1 MRIIGLDVGTKRIGI
16 AKADTSVRIAIPNGY
31 VLVNGQEIPEI
42 LRIARLND
50 TNFFVVGLPRS
61 NDGNETA
68 QSAYARKFAD
78 TLAASMPGARIYFQ
92 DESLTSVVAEERLKK
107 RKKNFEKGEID
118 AEAASIILQDF
129 IENYAA
135 KLAQNSAS
143 KIPNRLVSP
152 AASMNSSA
160 SPATAISPSVNP
172 AATLG
177 SPEVQSIINEP
188 TKSEPESTE
197 SPRPVKSLEK
207 PMKKVKRILLS
218 LFILLFLAGL
228 FGGGYYWYSLQPVSS
243 ANCRFDSAKTAAES
257 NEKEANSVCEYQTI
271 EISAGESVKQIANN
285 LKQADLIRNPLAF
298 ELYARINNLHA
309 KLKTGKY
316 SFRKTMSARAIAKQL
331 VNGVVSSDVFNLT
344 ILPGTSLLGDKGK
357 SQTGIIHQFRT
368 LGYSEEEINQALTK
382 HYDNPILKG
391 LYANETKLSDLK
403 IPEKLALEG
412 YLYGETYQFYNHEK
426 LENVI
431 TTILNQFNDVV
442 VSNQLEEK
450 FKARGFTLRQGITLA
465 SIIQKEA
472 RTEDMPGVSMVF
484 QNRWRQGIALGSDVT
499 ATYAADI
506 TGIDRTNAT
515 NADILAVNSLYN
527 TRKYPGLPPG
537 PIAVPSKAALLAV
550 AEPDSSKASMLYFLT
565 GDDGL
570 MYYSSTDAE
579 HNQKIRDHCQK
590 LCKVQI

>member
-197 SPRPVKSLEK
+197 SPRPVKNLEK
-207 PMKKVKRILLS
+207 PMKKVKRILFS

-243 ANCRFDSAKTAAES
+243 ANCRFDSAKAAAES
-257 NEKEANSVCEYQTI
+257 NEKESNSVCEYQTI

-285 LKQADLIRNPLAF
+285 LKRADLIRNPLAF

>member
-1 MRIIGLDVGTKRIGI
+1 MRIIGLDVGTKRIGV

-129 IENYAA
+129 IEHYAA

-143 KIPNRLVSP
+143 KIPNQLVNPVAEMNPSFSP
-152 AASMNSSA
+152 AS
-160 SPATAISPSVNP
+160 
-172 AATLG
+172 TLG

-188 TKSEPESTE
+188 TKSESESSE
-197 SPRPVKSLEK
+197 SPRPAKSSEK

-218 LFILLFLAGL
+218 FFILLFLAGL

-243 ANCRFDSAKTAAES
+243 ANCRFDSAKAAAES
-257 NEKEANSVCEYQTI
+257 NEKESNSVCEYQTI

-344 ILPGTSLLGDKGK
+344 ILPGTNLLGDKGK

-382 HYDNPILKG
+382 HYDNPVLKG
-391 LYANETKLSDLK
+391 LYADENKLFNPD
-403 IPEKLALEG
+403 IPAKLALEG

-450 FKARGFTLRQGITLA
+450 FKARGFTLREGIILA

-472 RTEDMPGVSMVF
+472 NTEDMPGVSMVF
-484 QNRWRQGIALGSDVT
+484 QNRLKQGIALGSDVT

-506 TGIDRTNAT
+506 TGIDRANAT

-527 TRKYPGLPPG
+527 TRKFPGLPPG

>member
-1 MRIIGLDVGTKRIGI
+1 MRIIGLDVGTKRIGV

-135 KLAQNSAS
+135 KLAQNAAS
-143 KIPNRLVSP
+143 KIPNQLANP
-152 AASMNSSA
+152 ITKINPSA
-160 SPATAISPSVNP
+160 NP

-177 SPEVQSIINEP
+177 SPEVQSIINES

-197 SPRPVKSLEK
+197 SPRSAKSSEK
-207 PMKKVKRILLS
+207 PMKKVKRIIFSLL
-218 LFILLFLAGL
+218 ILIFLAGL

-243 ANCRFDSAKTAAES
+243 ANCRFDSAKAAAES

-285 LKQADLIRNPLAF
+285 LKQAGLIRNPLAF

-309 KLKTGKY
+309 KLKAGKY

-344 ILPGTSLLGDKGK
+344 ILPGTNLLGDKGK

-472 RTEDMPGVSMVF
+472 NTEDMPGVSMVF
-484 QNRWRQGIALGSDVT
+484 QNRLKRGIALGSDVT

-515 NADILAVNSLYN
+515 NVDILAVNSLYN
-527 TRKYPGLPPG
+527 TRKFPGLPPG

-570 MYYSSTDAE
+570 MYYSGTDAE

>member
-1 MRIIGLDVGTKRIGI
+1 MRIIGLDVGTKRIGV

-129 IENYAA
+129 IEHYAA
-135 KLAQNSAS
+135 KLAQNAAS
-143 KIPNRLVSP
+143 KIPNQLVSH
-152 AASMNSSA
+152 AANIDPSA
-160 SPATAISPSVNP
+160 SPAT
-172 AATLG
+172 TLG

-188 TKSEPESTE
+188 TKSESESSE
-197 SPRPVKSLEK
+197 SPRPDRSLEK
-207 PMKKVKRILLS
+207 PMKKIKRILLS

-243 ANCRFDSAKTAAES
+243 ANCRFDSAKAAAES

-271 EISAGESVKQIANN
+271 EVSAGESVKQIANN
-285 LKQADLIRNPLAF
+285 LKQSGLIRNPLAF
-298 ELYARINNLHA
+298 EVYARINNLHT

-344 ILPGTSLLGDKGK
+344 ILPGTNLLGDKGK

-382 HYDNPILKG
+382 HYDNPVLKG
-391 LYANETKLSDLK
+391 LYADETKLSNPE
-403 IPEKLALEG
+403 IPVKLALEG

-450 FKARGFTLRQGITLA
+450 FKARGLSLREGIILA

-484 QNRWRQGIALGSDVT
+484 QNRLKQGIALGSDVT

-527 TRKYPGLPPG
+527 TRKFPGLPPG

>member
-1 MRIIGLDVGTKRIGI
+1 MRIIGLDVGTKRIGV

-129 IENYAA
+129 IEHYAA
-135 KLAQNSAS
+135 KLAQNAAS
-143 KIPNRLVSP
+143 KIPNQL
-152 AASMNSSA
+152 
-160 SPATAISPSVNP
+160 VNP
-172 AATLG
+172 VTEINPASTLG
-177 SPEVQSIINEP
+177 SSEIQSIINEP

-197 SPRPVKSLEK
+197 SPRPDRSLEK

-228 FGGGYYWYSLQPVSS
+228 FGGGYYWYSLQSVSS
-243 ANCRFDSAKTAAES
+243 TNCRFDSAKAASES
-257 NEKEANSVCEYQTI
+257 NEKEADSNCEYQTI
-271 EISAGESVKQIANN
+271 EVTAGESVKEIASS
-285 LKQADLIRNPLAF
+285 LKRADLIRNPMAF

-309 KLKTGKY
+309 KLKAGKY

-344 ILPGTSLLGDKGK
+344 ILPGTNLLGDKGK

-382 HYDNPILKG
+382 HYDNPVLKG
-391 LYANETKLSDLK
+391 LYADETKLSNPE
-403 IPEKLALEG
+403 IPAKLALEG

-450 FKARGFTLRQGITLA
+450 FKARGFTLREGIILA

-484 QNRWRQGIALGSDVT
+484 QNRLKQGIALGSDVT

-527 TRKYPGLPPG
+527 TRKFPGLPPG

>member
-16 AKADTSVRIAIPNGY
+16 AKADTSVRIAIPNGF

-135 KLAQNSAS
+135 KLAQNAAS
-143 KIPNRLVSP
+143 KIPNQLANP
-152 AASMNSSA
+152 ITKINPSA
-160 SPATAISPSVNP
+160 NP

-188 TKSEPESTE
+188 TKPESDSTE
-197 SPRPVKSLEK
+197 SPRPAKSSEK
-207 PMKKVKRILLS
+207 PMKKVKRILFS
-218 LFILLFLAGL
+218 ILILIFLAGI
-228 FGGGYYWYSLQPVSS
+228 FGGGYYWYSLQPASS
-243 ANCRFDSAKTAAES
+243 ANCRFDSAKAAAES

-285 LKQADLIRNPLAF
+285 LKQAGLIRNPLAF

-309 KLKTGKY
+309 KLKAGKY
-316 SFRKTMSARAIAKQL
+316 SFRKTMSARDIAKQL

-391 LYANETKLSDLK
+391 LYADENKLSSLD
-403 IPEKLALEG
+403 IPAKLSLEG

-472 RTEDMPGVSMVF
+472 NTEDMPGVSMVF
-484 QNRWRQGIALGSDVT
+484 QNRLKRGIALGSDVT

-515 NADILAVNSLYN
+515 NVDILAVNSLYN
-527 TRKYPGLPPG
+527 TRKFPGLPPG

-570 MYYSSTDAE
+570 MYYSGTDAE

>member
-1 MRIIGLDVGTKRIGI
+1 MRIIGLDVGTKRIGV

-129 IENYAA
+129 IEHYAA
-135 KLAQNSAS
+135 KLAQDAVS
-143 KIPNRLVSP
+143 KIPNQLVNPVAEMNPSFSP
-152 AASMNSSA
+152 AS
-160 SPATAISPSVNP
+160 
-172 AATLG
+172 TLG

-188 TKSEPESTE
+188 TKSESESSE
-197 SPRPVKSLEK
+197 SPRPAKSSEK

-243 ANCRFDSAKTAAES
+243 ANCRFDSAKAAAES
-257 NEKEANSVCEYQTI
+257 NEKEADSNCEYQTI
-271 EISAGESVKQIANN
+271 EVTAGESVKEIANN
-285 LKQADLIRNPLAF
+285 LKRADLIRNPMAF

-309 KLKTGKY
+309 KLKAGKY

-344 ILPGTSLLGDKGK
+344 ILPGTNLLGDKGK

-382 HYDNPILKG
+382 HYDNPVLKG
-391 LYANETKLSDLK
+391 LYADENKLSNPD
-403 IPEKLALEG
+403 IPAKLALEG

-450 FKARGFTLRQGITLA
+450 FKARGFTLREGITLA

-472 RTEDMPGVSMVF
+472 NTEDMPGVSMVF
-484 QNRWRQGIALGSDVT
+484 QNRLKQGIALGSDVT

-527 TRKYPGLPPG
+527 TRKFPGLPPG

>member
-129 IENYAA
+129 IEHYAA
-135 KLAQNSAS
+135 KLAQNSAV
-143 KIPNRLVSP
+143 KIPNQL
-152 AASMNSSA
+152 
-160 SPATAISPSVNP
+160 VNP
-172 AATLG
+172 AANINPSVSPATTLG

-188 TKSEPESTE
+188 TKSESEPTE
-197 SPRPVKSLEK
+197 SPRPDRSLEK
-207 PMKKVKRILLS
+207 PMKKVKRIIFSLL
-218 LFILLFLAGL
+218 ILIFLAGL

-243 ANCRFDSAKTAAES
+243 ANCRFDSAKAAAES

-285 LKQADLIRNPLAF
+285 LKQAGLIRNPLAF

-344 ILPGTSLLGDKGK
+344 ILPGTNLLGDKGK

-368 LGYSEEEINQALTK
+368 LGYPEEEINQALTK
-382 HYDNPILKG
+382 HYDNPVLKG
-391 LYANETKLSDLK
+391 LYADETKLSNPE
-403 IPEKLALEG
+403 IPVKLALEG

-450 FKARGFTLRQGITLA
+450 FKARGLSLREGIILA

-484 QNRWRQGIALGSDVT
+484 QNRLKQGIALGSDVT

-527 TRKYPGLPPG
+527 TRKFPGLPPG

>member
-1 MRIIGLDVGTKRIGI
+1 MRIIGLDVGTKRIGV

-129 IENYAA
+129 IEHYAA
-135 KLAQNSAS
+135 KLAQNSAV
-143 KIPNRLVSP
+143 KIPNQLASP
-152 AASMNSSA
+152 AANIDPSA
-160 SPATAISPSVNP
+160 SP

-188 TKSEPESTE
+188 TKSEPESSE
-197 SPRPVKSLEK
+197 SPRPAKSSEK

-243 ANCRFDSAKTAAES
+243 ANCRFDSAKAASES
-257 NEKEANSVCEYQTI
+257 NEKEADSNCEYQTI
-271 EISAGESVKQIANN
+271 EVTAGESVKEIANN
-285 LKQADLIRNPLAF
+285 LKQADLIRNPMAF
-298 ELYARINNLHA
+298 ELYARISNLHA
-309 KLKTGKY
+309 KLKAGKY
-316 SFRKTMSARAIAKQL
+316 SFRKTMSAHAIAKQL

-344 ILPGTSLLGDKGK
+344 ILPGTNLLGDKGK

-391 LYANETKLSDLK
+391 LYADETKLSNPE
-403 IPEKLALEG
+403 IPVKLALEG

-450 FKARGFTLRQGITLA
+450 FKARGLSLREGIILA

-472 RTEDMPGVSMVF
+472 NTEDMPGVSMVF
-484 QNRWRQGIALGSDVT
+484 QNRLRQGIALGSDVT

-506 TGIDRTNAT
+506 TGIDRANAT

-527 TRKYPGLPPG
+527 TRKFPGLPPG

>member
-1 MRIIGLDVGTKRIGI
+1 MRIIGLDVGTKRIGV

-129 IENYAA
+129 IEHYAA
-135 KLAQNSAS
+135 KLAQNAAS
-143 KIPNRLVSP
+143 KIPNQLVNTTTNINP
-152 AASMNSSA
+152 SA
-160 SPATAISPSVNP
+160 SP

-177 SPEVQSIINEP
+177 SPEVQSIINES
-188 TKSEPESTE
+188 TKSEAESTE
-197 SPRPVKSLEK
+197 SPRPDRSLEK

-243 ANCRFDSAKTAAES
+243 ANCRFDSAKAAAES
-257 NEKEANSVCEYQTI
+257 NEKESNSVCEYQTI

-344 ILPGTSLLGDKGK
+344 ILPGTNLLGDKGK

-382 HYDNPILKG
+382 HYDNPVLKG
-391 LYANETKLSDLK
+391 LYADETKLSNPE
-403 IPEKLALEG
+403 IPVKLALEG

-450 FKARGFTLRQGITLA
+450 FKARGLSLREGIILA

-484 QNRWRQGIALGSDVT
+484 QNRLKQGIALGSDVT

-527 TRKYPGLPPG
+527 TRKFPGLPPG

>member
-1 MRIIGLDVGTKRIGI
+1 MRIIGLDVGTKRIGV
-16 AKADTSVRIAIPNGY
+16 AKADTSVRIAIPNGF

-78 TLAASMPGARIYFQ
+78 TLAASMPDARIYFQ

-135 KLAQNSAS
+135 KLAQNSAV
-143 KIPNRLVSP
+143 KIPNRLVNP
-152 AASMNSSA
+152 VANMNSS
-160 SPATAISPSVNP
+160 INP
-172 AATLG
+172 ASTLG

-188 TKSEPESTE
+188 TKSELEPTE
-197 SPRPVKSLEK
+197 SPRPAKSSEK
-207 PMKKVKRILLS
+207 PMKKVKRIIFS
-218 LFILLFLAGL
+218 LIILIFLAGL

-243 ANCRFDSAKTAAES
+243 ANCRFDSAKAAAES

-285 LKQADLIRNPLAF
+285 LKQAGLIRNPLAF

-316 SFRKTMSARAIAKQL
+316 SFRKNMSARAIAKQL

-344 ILPGTSLLGDKGK
+344 ILPGTNLLGDKGK

-382 HYDNPILKG
+382 HYDNPVLKG
-391 LYANETKLSDLK
+391 LYADENKLSNPD
-403 IPEKLALEG
+403 IPAKLALEG

-450 FKARGFTLRQGITLA
+450 FKARGLSLREGITLA

-472 RTEDMPGVSMVF
+472 NTEDMPGVSMVF
-484 QNRWRQGIALGSDVT
+484 QNRLKQGIALGSDVT

-506 TGIDRTNAT
+506 TGIDRANAT

-527 TRKYPGLPPG
+527 TRKFPGLPPG

>member
-1 MRIIGLDVGTKRIGI
+1 MRIIGLDVGTKRIGV

-129 IENYAA
+129 IEHYAA
-135 KLAQNSAS
+135 KLAQNAAS
-143 KIPNRLVSP
+143 KIPNQLVNPVAEMNPSFSP
-152 AASMNSSA
+152 AS
-160 SPATAISPSVNP
+160 
-172 AATLG
+172 TLG

-188 TKSEPESTE
+188 TKSESESSE
-197 SPRPVKSLEK
+197 SPRPAKSSEK

-218 LFILLFLAGL
+218 FFILLFLAGL

-243 ANCRFDSAKTAAES
+243 ANCRFDSAKAAAES
-257 NEKEANSVCEYQTI
+257 NEKESNSVCEYQTI

-344 ILPGTSLLGDKGK
+344 ILPGTNLLGDKGK

-382 HYDNPILKG
+382 HYDNPVLKG
-391 LYANETKLSDLK
+391 LYADETKLSNPE
-403 IPEKLALEG
+403 IPVKLALEG

-442 VSNQLEEK
+442 VSNQLEER
-450 FKARGFTLRQGITLA
+450 FKARGLSLREGIILA

-472 RTEDMPGVSMVF
+472 HTEDMPGVSMVF
-484 QNRWRQGIALGSDVT
+484 QNRLKQGIALGSDVT

-527 TRKYPGLPPG
+527 TRKFPGLPPG

>member
-1 MRIIGLDVGTKRIGI
+1 MRIIGLDVGTKRIGV

-129 IENYAA
+129 IEHYAA
-135 KLAQNSAS
+135 KLAQNAAS
-143 KIPNRLVSP
+143 KIPNQL
-152 AASMNSSA
+152 
-160 SPATAISPSVNP
+160 VNP
-172 AATLG
+172 VTEINPASTLG
-177 SPEVQSIINEP
+177 SSEIQSIINES

-197 SPRPVKSLEK
+197 SPRPDRSLEK

-243 ANCRFDSAKTAAES
+243 ANCRFDSAKAASES
-257 NEKEANSVCEYQTI
+257 NEKESNSVCEYQTI

-344 ILPGTSLLGDKGK
+344 ILPGTNLLGDKGK

-382 HYDNPILKG
+382 HYDNPVLKG
-391 LYANETKLSDLK
+391 LYADETKLSNPE
-403 IPEKLALEG
+403 IPVKLALEG

-450 FKARGFTLRQGITLA
+450 FKARGLSLREGIILA

-484 QNRWRQGIALGSDVT
+484 QNRLKQGIALGSDVT

-506 TGIDRTNAT
+506 TGIDRTNTT

-527 TRKYPGLPPG
+527 TRKFPGLPPG

>member
-1 MRIIGLDVGTKRIGI
+1 MRIIGLDVGTKRIGV

-129 IENYAA
+129 IEHYAA
-135 KLAQNSAS
+135 KLAQNAAS
-143 KIPNRLVSP
+143 KIPNQLVNTATNINP
-152 AASMNSSA
+152 SA
-160 SPATAISPSVNP
+160 SP

-188 TKSEPESTE
+188 TKSEAESTE
-197 SPRPVKSLEK
+197 SPRPAKSSEK

-243 ANCRFDSAKTAAES
+243 ANCRFDSAKAAAES
-257 NEKEANSVCEYQTI
+257 NEKESNSVCEYQTI

-285 LKQADLIRNPLAF
+285 LKQADLIRNPFAF

-344 ILPGTSLLGDKGK
+344 ILPGTNLLGDKGK

-382 HYDNPILKG
+382 HYDNPVLKG
-391 LYANETKLSDLK
+391 LYADETKLSNPE
-403 IPEKLALEG
+403 IPVKLALEG

-450 FKARGFTLRQGITLA
+450 FKARGLSLREGIILA

-484 QNRWRQGIALGSDVT
+484 QNRLRQGIALGSDVT

-515 NADILAVNSLYN
+515 NADILAVNTLYN
-527 TRKYPGLPPG
+527 TRKFPGLPPG

>member
-1 MRIIGLDVGTKRIGI
+1 MRIIGLDVGTRRIGV

-152 AASMNSSA
+152 AASMNSSV
-160 SPATAISPSVNP
+160 SPATAISPSVNQ
-172 AATLG
+172 ATTLG
-177 SPEVQSIINEP
+177 SSEVQSIINES
-188 TKSEPESTE
+188 TKSESESTE
-197 SPRPVKSLEK
+197 SPRPDRSLEK

-218 LFILLFLAGL
+218 FFILLFLAGL

-243 ANCRFDSAKTAAES
+243 ANCRFDSAKAAAES
-257 NEKEANSVCEYQTI
+257 NEKESNSVCEYQTI

-344 ILPGTSLLGDKGK
+344 ILPGTNLLGDKGK

-382 HYDNPILKG
+382 HYDNPVLKG
-391 LYANETKLSDLK
+391 LYADETKLSNPE
-403 IPEKLALEG
+403 IPVKLALEG

-450 FKARGFTLRQGITLA
+450 FKARGLSLREGIILA

-484 QNRWRQGIALGSDVT
+484 QNRLKQGIALGSDVT

-527 TRKYPGLPPG
+527 TRKFPGLPPG

-550 AEPDSSKASMLYFLT
+550 AEPDNSKASMLYFLT

-579 HNQKIRDHCQK
+579 HNQKIHDHCQK

>member
-1 MRIIGLDVGTKRIGI
+1 MRIIGLDVGTKRIGV

-129 IENYAA
+129 IEHYAA

-160 SPATAISPSVNP
+160 SPATAISPSANP
-172 AATLG
+172 ATTLG

-188 TKSEPESTE
+188 TKSEPESSE
-197 SPRPVKSLEK
+197 SPRPAKSSEK

-218 LFILLFLAGL
+218 LFILLFLAGI

-243 ANCRFDSAKTAAES
+243 ANCRFDSAKAAAES

-271 EISAGESVKQIANN
+271 EINAGESVKQIANN
-285 LKQADLIRNPLAF
+285 LKRADLIRNPLAF
-298 ELYARINNLHA
+298 EVYARINNLHT

-344 ILPGTSLLGDKGK
+344 ILPGTNLLGDKGK

-382 HYDNPILKG
+382 HYDNPVLKG
-391 LYANETKLSDLK
+391 LYADETKLSNPE
-403 IPEKLALEG
+403 IPAKLALEG

-450 FKARGFTLRQGITLA
+450 FKARGFTLREGIILA

-484 QNRWRQGIALGSDVT
+484 QNRRRLGIALGSDVT

-527 TRKYPGLPPG
+527 TRKFPGLPPG

>member
-1 MRIIGLDVGTKRIGI
+1 MRIIGLDVGTKRIGV

-129 IENYAA
+129 IEHYAA
-135 KLAQNSAS
+135 KLAQNAAS
-143 KIPNRLVSP
+143 KIPNQLVNPVAEMNPSFSP
-152 AASMNSSA
+152 AS
-160 SPATAISPSVNP
+160 
-172 AATLG
+172 TLG

-188 TKSEPESTE
+188 TKSESESSE
-197 SPRPVKSLEK
+197 SPRPDRSLEK

-243 ANCRFDSAKTAAES
+243 ANCRFDSAKAAAES
-257 NEKEANSVCEYQTI
+257 NEKESNSVCEYQTI

-298 ELYARINNLHA
+298 ELYARISNLHA
-309 KLKTGKY
+309 KLKAGKY

-344 ILPGTSLLGDKGK
+344 ILPGTNLLGDKGK

-382 HYDNPILKG
+382 HYDNPVLKG
-391 LYANETKLSDLK
+391 LYADENKLSNPD
-403 IPEKLALEG
+403 IPAKLALEG

-450 FKARGFTLRQGITLA
+450 FKARGLSLREGITLA

-472 RTEDMPGVSMVF
+472 NTEDMPGVSMVF
-484 QNRWRQGIALGSDVT
+484 QNRLKQGIALGSDVT

-527 TRKYPGLPPG
+527 TRKFPGLPPG

>member
-1 MRIIGLDVGTKRIGI
+1 MRIIGLDVGTKRIGV
-16 AKADTSVRIAIPNGY
+16 AKADTSVRIAIPNGF

-129 IENYAA
+129 IEHYAA
-135 KLAQNSAS
+135 KLAQNSAV
-143 KIPNRLVSP
+143 KIPNQL
-152 AASMNSSA
+152 A
-160 SPATAISPSVNP
+160 SPATAISPSFSP

-188 TKSEPESTE
+188 IKSESESTE
-197 SPRPVKSLEK
+197 SPRPAKPSEK

-243 ANCRFDSAKTAAES
+243 ANCRFDSAKAASES
-257 NEKEANSVCEYQTI
+257 NEKEADSNCEYQTI
-271 EISAGESVKQIANN
+271 EVTAGESVKEIASS
-285 LKQADLIRNPLAF
+285 LKQADLIRNPHAF

-309 KLKTGKY
+309 KLKAGKY

-344 ILPGTSLLGDKGK
+344 ILPGTNLLGDKGK

-382 HYDNPILKG
+382 HYDNPVLKG
-391 LYANETKLSDLK
+391 LYADETKLSNPE
-403 IPEKLALEG
+403 IPAKLALEG

-450 FKARGFTLRQGITLA
+450 FKARGFTLREGITLA

-472 RTEDMPGVSMVF
+472 NTEDMPGVSMVF
-484 QNRWRQGIALGSDVT
+484 QNRLKQGIALGSDVT

-527 TRKYPGLPPG
+527 TRKFPGLPPG

>member
-1 MRIIGLDVGTKRIGI
+1 MRIIGLDVGTKRIGV

-135 KLAQNSAS
+135 KLAQNSAV
-143 KIPNRLVSP
+143 KIPNQLVSP
-152 AASMNSSA
+152 VTSMNQSI
-160 SPATAISPSVNP
+160 SPAT
-172 AATLG
+172 TLG
-177 SPEVQSIINEP
+177 SPEVQSIINES

-197 SPRPVKSLEK
+197 SPRPDRSLEK

-243 ANCRFDSAKTAAES
+243 ANCRFDSAKTASES
-257 NEKEANSVCEYQTI
+257 NEKEADSNCEYQTI
-271 EISAGESVKQIANN
+271 EVTAGESVKEIASS
-285 LKQADLIRNPLAF
+285 LKQADLIRNPHAF

-309 KLKTGKY
+309 KLKAGKY

-344 ILPGTSLLGDKGK
+344 ILPGTNLLGDKGK

-382 HYDNPILKG
+382 HYDNPVLKG
-391 LYANETKLSDLK
+391 LYADETKLSNPE
-403 IPEKLALEG
+403 IPVKLALEG

-450 FKARGFTLRQGITLA
+450 FKARGFTLREGITLA

-472 RTEDMPGVSMVF
+472 NTEDMPGVSMVF
-484 QNRWRQGIALGSDVT
+484 QNRLKQGIALGSDVT

-527 TRKYPGLPPG
+527 TRKFPGLPPG

-550 AEPDSSKASMLYFLT
+550 AEPDSSKTSMLYFLT

>member
-1 MRIIGLDVGTKRIGI
+1 MRIIGLDVGTKRIGV

-143 KIPNRLVSP
+143 KIPNQLVN
-152 AASMNSSA
+152 AATNINPSA
-160 SPATAISPSVNP
+160 SP

-197 SPRPVKSLEK
+197 SPRPDRSLEK

-243 ANCRFDSAKTAAES
+243 ANCRFDSAKAASES
-257 NEKEANSVCEYQTI
+257 NEKEADSNCEYQTI
-271 EISAGESVKQIANN
+271 EVTAGESVKEIANN
-285 LKQADLIRNPLAF
+285 LKQADLIRNPMAF
-298 ELYARINNLHA
+298 ELYARISNLHA
-309 KLKTGKY
+309 KLKAGKY

-344 ILPGTSLLGDKGK
+344 ILPGTNLLGDKGK

-382 HYDNPILKG
+382 HYDNPVLKG
-391 LYANETKLSDLK
+391 LYADETKLSNPD
-403 IPEKLALEG
+403 IPAKLALEG

-450 FKARGFTLRQGITLA
+450 FKARGFTLREGIILA

-484 QNRWRQGIALGSDVT
+484 QNRLRQGIALGSDVT

-527 TRKYPGLPPG
+527 TRKFPGLPPG

>member
-1 MRIIGLDVGTKRIGI
+1 MRIIGLDVGTKRIGV

-78 TLAASMPGARIYFQ
+78 TLAASIPGARIYFQ

-129 IENYAA
+129 IEHYAA
-135 KLAQNSAS
+135 KLAQNSAV
-143 KIPNRLVSP
+143 KIPNQLASP

-160 SPATAISPSVNP
+160 SPVT
-172 AATLG
+172 TLG
-177 SPEVQSIINEP
+177 SPEVQSIINES
-188 TKSEPESTE
+188 TKSETDSTE
-197 SPRPVKSLEK
+197 SPRSAKSSEK

-243 ANCRFDSAKTAAES
+243 ANCRFDSAKAAAES

-285 LKQADLIRNPLAF
+285 LKQADLIRNPMAF

-344 ILPGTSLLGDKGK
+344 ILPGTNLLGDKGK

-382 HYDNPILKG
+382 HYGNPVLKG
-391 LYANETKLSDLK
+391 LYADEIKLSNPD
-403 IPEKLALEG
+403 IPVKLALEG

-472 RTEDMPGVSMVF
+472 HTEDMPGVSMVF
-484 QNRWRQGIALGSDVT
+484 QNRLKQGIALGSDVT

-506 TGIDRTNAT
+506 VGIDRATAT

-527 TRKYPGLPPG
+527 TRKFPGLPPG

>member
-1 MRIIGLDVGTKRIGI
+1 MRIIGLDVGTKRIGV

-129 IENYAA
+129 IEHYAA
-135 KLAQNSAS
+135 KLAQNAAS
-143 KIPNRLVSP
+143 KIPNQL
-152 AASMNSSA
+152 NN
-160 SPATAISPSVNP
+160 PAT
-172 AATLG
+172 TLE
-177 SPEVQSIINEP
+177 SPEIQSIINESSKADGESSK
-188 TKSEPESTE
+188 TEDHSKNQSEQIESA
-197 SPRPVKSLEK
+197 EK
-207 PMKKVKRILLS
+207 PMKKVKCTLLS
-218 LFILLFLAGL
+218 LFDLIFLAGL

-243 ANCRFDSAKTAAES
+243 ANCRFDSAKAAAES

-271 EISAGESVKQIANN
+271 EVSAGESVKQIANN
-285 LKQADLIRNPLAF
+285 LKRADLIRNPFAF

-316 SFRKTMSARAIAKQL
+316 SFRKTMSVRSIAKQL

-344 ILPGTSLLGDKGK
+344 ILPGTNLLGDKGK

-382 HYDNPILKG
+382 HYDNPVLKG
-391 LYANETKLSDLK
+391 LYADETKLSNPD
-403 IPEKLALEG
+403 IPAKLALEG

-450 FKARGFTLRQGITLA
+450 FKARGLSLREGIILA

-472 RTEDMPGVSMVF
+472 NTEDMPGVSMVF
-484 QNRWRQGIALGSDVT
+484 QNRLKQGIALGSDVT

-527 TRKYPGLPPG
+527 TRKFPGLPPG

>member
-1 MRIIGLDVGTKRIGI
+1 MRIIGLDVGTKRIGV

-129 IENYAA
+129 IEHYAA
-135 KLAQNSAS
+135 KLAQNAAS
-143 KIPNRLVSP
+143 KIPNQLVNTTTNINP
-152 AASMNSSA
+152 SA
-160 SPATAISPSVNP
+160 SP

-177 SPEVQSIINEP
+177 SPEVQSIINES
-188 TKSEPESTE
+188 TKSEAESTE
-197 SPRPVKSLEK
+197 SPRPDRSLEK

-243 ANCRFDSAKTAAES
+243 ANCRFDSAKAAAES
-257 NEKEANSVCEYQTI
+257 NEKESNSVCEYQTI

-285 LKQADLIRNPLAF
+285 LKQADLIRNPMAF

-344 ILPGTSLLGDKGK
+344 ILPGTNLLGDKGK

-382 HYDNPILKG
+382 HYDNPVLKG
-391 LYANETKLSDLK
+391 LYADETKLSNPE
-403 IPEKLALEG
+403 IPVKLALEG

-450 FKARGFTLRQGITLA
+450 FKARGLSLREGIILA

-484 QNRWRQGIALGSDVT
+484 QNRLRQGIALGSDVT
-499 ATYAADI
+499 STYAADI
-506 TGIDRTNAT
+506 VGINRATAT

-527 TRKYPGLPPG
+527 TRKFPGLPPG

-550 AEPDSSKASMLYFLT
+550 AEPDNSKASMLYFLT

>member
-1 MRIIGLDVGTKRIGI
+1 MRIIGLDVGTKRIGV

-68 QSAYARKFAD
+68 QSVYARKFAD

-129 IENYAA
+129 IEHYAA
-135 KLAQNSAS
+135 KLAQNSAV
-143 KIPNRLVSP
+143 KIPNQLASP
-152 AASMNSSA
+152 AANIDPSA
-160 SPATAISPSVNP
+160 SP

-177 SPEVQSIINEP
+177 SPEIQSIINEP
-188 TKSEPESTE
+188 TKLEAESTE
-197 SPRPVKSLEK
+197 SPRPDRSLEK

-218 LFILLFLAGL
+218 FFILLFLAGL

-243 ANCRFDSAKTAAES
+243 ANCRFDSAKAAAES
-257 NEKEANSVCEYQTI
+257 NEKESNSVCEYQTI

-344 ILPGTSLLGDKGK
+344 ILPGANLLGDKGK

-382 HYDNPILKG
+382 HYDNPVLKG
-391 LYANETKLSDLK
+391 LYADETKLSNPE
-403 IPEKLALEG
+403 IPVKLALEG

-450 FKARGFTLRQGITLA
+450 FKARGLSLREGIILA

-484 QNRWRQGIALGSDVT
+484 QNRLRQGIALGSDVT

-527 TRKYPGLPPG
+527 TRKFPGLPPG

>member
-1 MRIIGLDVGTKRIGI
+1 MRIIGLDVGTKRIGV

-129 IENYAA
+129 IEHYAA
-135 KLAQNSAS
+135 KLAQNAAS
-143 KIPNRLVSP
+143 KIPNQLVNPVAEMNPSFSP
-152 AASMNSSA
+152 AF
-160 SPATAISPSVNP
+160 
-172 AATLG
+172 TLG

-188 TKSEPESTE
+188 TKSESESSE
-197 SPRPVKSLEK
+197 SPRPAKSSEK

-218 LFILLFLAGL
+218 FFILLFLAGL

-243 ANCRFDSAKTAAES
+243 ANCRFDSAKAAAES
-257 NEKEANSVCEYQTI
+257 NEKESNSVCEYQTI

-344 ILPGTSLLGDKGK
+344 ILPGTNLLGDKGK

-368 LGYSEEEINQALTK
+368 LGYSEEEINQAITK
-382 HYDNPILKG
+382 HYDNPVLKG
-391 LYANETKLSDLK
+391 LYADETKLSNPE
-403 IPEKLALEG
+403 IPAKLALEG

-450 FKARGFTLRQGITLA
+450 FKARGFTLREGVILA

-484 QNRWRQGIALGSDVT
+484 QNRRRLGIALGSDVT

-527 TRKYPGLPPG
+527 TRKFPGLPPG

>member
-1 MRIIGLDVGTKRIGI
+1 MRIIGLDVGTKRIGV

-129 IENYAA
+129 IEHYAA
-135 KLAQNSAS
+135 KLAQNAAS
-143 KIPNRLVSP
+143 KIPTQLVNP
-152 AASMNSSA
+152 VAEMN
-160 SPATAISPSVNP
+160 PSFSP

-188 TKSEPESTE
+188 TKLEAESTE
-197 SPRPVKSLEK
+197 SPRPDRSLEK

-228 FGGGYYWYSLQPVSS
+228 FGGGYYWYSLQSVSS
-243 ANCRFDSAKTAAES
+243 ANCRFDSAKAASES
-257 NEKEANSVCEYQTI
+257 NEKEADSNCEYQTI
-271 EISAGESVKQIANN
+271 EVTAGESVKEIANN
-285 LKQADLIRNPLAF
+285 LKRADLIRNPMAF

-309 KLKTGKY
+309 KLKAGKY

-344 ILPGTSLLGDKGK
+344 ILPGTNLLGDKGK

-382 HYDNPILKG
+382 HYDNPVLKG
-391 LYANETKLSDLK
+391 LYADETKLSNPD
-403 IPEKLALEG
+403 IPAKLALEG

-450 FKARGFTLRQGITLA
+450 FKARGFTLREGIILA

-484 QNRWRQGIALGSDVT
+484 QNRLRQGIALGSDVT

-506 TGIDRTNAT
+506 TGIDRANAT

-527 TRKYPGLPPG
+527 TRKFPGLPPG

>member
-1 MRIIGLDVGTKRIGI
+1 MRIIGLDVGTKRIGV

-129 IENYAA
+129 IEHYAA
-135 KLAQNSAS
+135 KLAQNSAV
-143 KIPNRLVSP
+143 KIPNQLASP
-152 AASMNSSA
+152 AANIDPSA
-160 SPATAISPSVNP
+160 SP

-188 TKSEPESTE
+188 TKLEAESTE
-197 SPRPVKSLEK
+197 SPRPAKSSEK

-218 LFILLFLAGL
+218 FFILLFLAGL

-243 ANCRFDSAKTAAES
+243 ANCRFDSAKAAAES
-257 NEKEANSVCEYQTI
+257 NEKESNSVCEYQTI

-298 ELYARINNLHA
+298 ELYARISNLHA
-309 KLKTGKY
+309 KLKAGKY

-344 ILPGTSLLGDKGK
+344 ILPGTNLLGDKGK

-382 HYDNPILKG
+382 HYDNPVLKG
-391 LYANETKLSDLK
+391 LYANETKLSNPE
-403 IPEKLALEG
+403 IPAKLALEG

-450 FKARGFTLRQGITLA
+450 FKARGFTLRMGITLA

-472 RTEDMPGVSMVF
+472 NTEDMSGVSMVF
-484 QNRWRQGIALGSDVT
+484 QNRLKQGIALGSDVT

-527 TRKYPGLPPG
+527 TRKFPGLPPG

>member
-1 MRIIGLDVGTKRIGI
+1 MRIIGLDVGTKRIGV

-129 IENYAA
+129 IEHYAA
-135 KLAQNSAS
+135 KLAQNAAS
-143 KIPNRLVSP
+143 KIPNQLVNPVAEMNPSFSP
-152 AASMNSSA
+152 AS
-160 SPATAISPSVNP
+160 
-172 AATLG
+172 TLG

-188 TKSEPESTE
+188 TKSESESSE
-197 SPRPVKSLEK
+197 SPRPAKSSEK

-218 LFILLFLAGL
+218 FFILLFLAGL

-243 ANCRFDSAKTAAES
+243 ANCRFDSAKAAAES
-257 NEKEANSVCEYQTI
+257 NEKESNSVCEYQTI

-344 ILPGTSLLGDKGK
+344 ILPGTNLLGDKGK

-382 HYDNPILKG
+382 HYDNPVLKG
-391 LYANETKLSDLK
+391 LYADETKLSNPE
-403 IPEKLALEG
+403 IPVKLALEG

-450 FKARGFTLRQGITLA
+450 FKARGLSLREGITLA

-472 RTEDMPGVSMVF
+472 NTEDMPGVSMVF
-484 QNRWRQGIALGSDVT
+484 QNRLKQGIALGSDVT

-506 TGIDRTNAT
+506 TGIDRANAT

-527 TRKYPGLPPG
+527 TRKFPGLPPG

>member
-1 MRIIGLDVGTKRIGI
+1 MRIIGLDVGTKRIGV

-129 IENYAA
+129 IEHYAA

-143 KIPNRLVSP
+143 KIPNQLV
-152 AASMNSSA
+152 N
-160 SPATAISPSVNP
+160 PATEINPSVNP
-172 AATLG
+172 ASTLG
-177 SPEVQSIINEP
+177 SSEIQSIINEP
-188 TKSEPESTE
+188 TKPDSDSSE
-197 SPRPVKSLEK
+197 SPRQARSLEK

-228 FGGGYYWYSLQPVSS
+228 FGGGYYWYSLQSVSS
-243 ANCRFDSAKTAAES
+243 ANCRFDSAKAASES
-257 NEKEANSVCEYQTI
+257 NEKEADTNCEYQTI
-271 EISAGESVKQIANN
+271 EVTAGESVKEIANN
-285 LKQADLIRNPLAF
+285 LKQADLIRNPFAF

-309 KLKTGKY
+309 KLKAGKY

-344 ILPGTSLLGDKGK
+344 ILPGTNLLGDKGK

-382 HYDNPILKG
+382 HYDNPVLKG
-391 LYANETKLSDLK
+391 LYADENKLSNPD
-403 IPEKLALEG
+403 IPAKLALEG

-450 FKARGFTLRQGITLA
+450 FKARGFTLREGIILA

-472 RTEDMPGVSMVF
+472 STEDMPGVSMVF
-484 QNRWRQGIALGSDVT
+484 QNRLKQGIALGSDVT

-506 TGIDRTNAT
+506 TGIDRANAT

-527 TRKYPGLPPG
+527 TRKFPGLPPG

>member
-1 MRIIGLDVGTKRIGI
+1 MRIIGLDVGTKRIGV

-129 IENYAA
+129 IEHYAA
-135 KLAQNSAS
+135 KLAQNAAS
-143 KIPNRLVSP
+143 KIPNQLVNPVAEMNPSFSP
-152 AASMNSSA
+152 AS
-160 SPATAISPSVNP
+160 
-172 AATLG
+172 TLG

-188 TKSEPESTE
+188 TKSESESSE
-197 SPRPVKSLEK
+197 SPRPAKSSEK

-218 LFILLFLAGL
+218 FFILLFLAGL

-243 ANCRFDSAKTAAES
+243 ANCRFDSAKAASES
-257 NEKEANSVCEYQTI
+257 NEKEADSNCEYQTI
-271 EISAGESVKQIANN
+271 EVTAGESVKEIANN
-285 LKQADLIRNPLAF
+285 LKRADLIRNPLAF

-344 ILPGTSLLGDKGK
+344 ILPGTNLLGDKGK

-382 HYDNPILKG
+382 HYDNPVLKG
-391 LYANETKLSDLK
+391 LYADETKLSNPE
-403 IPEKLALEG
+403 IPVKLALEG

-450 FKARGFTLRQGITLA
+450 FKARGLSLREGIILA

-484 QNRWRQGIALGSDVT
+484 QNRLKQGVALGSDVT

-506 TGIDRTNAT
+506 TGINRTNAT

-527 TRKYPGLPPG
+527 TRKFPGLPPG

>member
-1 MRIIGLDVGTKRIGI
+1 MRIIGLDVGTKRIGV

-135 KLAQNSAS
+135 KLAQNAAS
-143 KIPNRLVSP
+143 KIPNQLANP
-152 AASMNSSA
+152 ITKINPSA
-160 SPATAISPSVNP
+160 SP

-177 SPEVQSIINEP
+177 SPEIQSIINEP
-188 TKSEPESTE
+188 TKPESDFTE
-197 SPRPVKSLEK
+197 SPRSDRSLEK
-207 PMKKVKRILLS
+207 PMKKVKRIIFSLL
-218 LFILLFLAGL
+218 ILIFLAGL

-243 ANCRFDSAKTAAES
+243 ANCRFDSAKAAAES
-257 NEKEANSVCEYQTI
+257 NEKESNSVCEYQTI

-285 LKQADLIRNPLAF
+285 LKQAGLIRNSLAF

-309 KLKTGKY
+309 KLKAGKY
-316 SFRKTMSARAIAKQL
+316 SFRKTMSARDIAKQL

-391 LYANETKLSDLK
+391 LYADENKLSSLD
-403 IPEKLALEG
+403 IPAKLSLEG

-472 RTEDMPGVSMVF
+472 NTEDMPGVSMVF
-484 QNRWRQGIALGSDVT
+484 QNRLKRGITLGSDVT

-527 TRKYPGLPPG
+527 TRKFPGLPPG

-570 MYYSSTDAE
+570 MYYSGTDAE

>member
-1 MRIIGLDVGTKRIGI
+1 MRIIGLDVGTKRIGV

-129 IENYAA
+129 IEHYAA
-135 KLAQNSAS
+135 KLAQNAAS
-143 KIPNRLVSP
+143 KIPNQL
-152 AASMNSSA
+152 
-160 SPATAISPSVNP
+160 VNP
-172 AATLG
+172 VTEINPASTLG

-197 SPRPVKSLEK
+197 SPRPDRSLEK

-228 FGGGYYWYSLQPVSS
+228 FGGGYYWHSLQPVSS
-243 ANCRFDSAKTAAES
+243 ANCRFDSAKAAAES

-271 EISAGESVKQIANN
+271 EVTAGESVKEIANN
-285 LKQADLIRNPLAF
+285 LKRADLIRNPHAF

-309 KLKTGKY
+309 KLKAGKY

-344 ILPGTSLLGDKGK
+344 ILPGTNLLGDKGK

-382 HYDNPILKG
+382 HYDNPVLKG
-391 LYANETKLSDLK
+391 LYADETKLSNPE
-403 IPEKLALEG
+403 IPAKLALEG

-450 FKARGFTLRQGITLA
+450 FKARGFTLREGIILA

-484 QNRWRQGIALGSDVT
+484 QNRLKQGIALGSDVT

-506 TGIDRTNAT
+506 TGIDRANAT

-527 TRKYPGLPPG
+527 TRKFPGLPPG

>member
-1 MRIIGLDVGTKRIGI
+1 MRIIGLDVGTKRIGV

-129 IENYAA
+129 IEHYAA
-135 KLAQNSAS
+135 KLAQNAAS
-143 KIPNRLVSP
+143 KIPNQL
-152 AASMNSSA
+152 
-160 SPATAISPSVNP
+160 VNP
-172 AATLG
+172 VTEINPASTLG
-177 SPEVQSIINEP
+177 SSEIQSIINEP

-197 SPRPVKSLEK
+197 SPRPDRSLEK

-228 FGGGYYWYSLQPVSS
+228 FGGGYYWYSLQSVSS
-243 ANCRFDSAKTAAES
+243 ANCRFDSAKAASES
-257 NEKEANSVCEYQTI
+257 NEKEADSNCEYQTI
-271 EISAGESVKQIANN
+271 EVTAGESVKEIANN
-285 LKQADLIRNPLAF
+285 LKRADLIRNPMAF

-309 KLKTGKY
+309 KLKAGKY

-344 ILPGTSLLGDKGK
+344 ILPGTNLLGDKGK

-382 HYDNPILKG
+382 RYDNPVLKG
-391 LYANETKLSDLK
+391 LYADETKLSNPE
-403 IPEKLALEG
+403 IPVKLALEG

-450 FKARGFTLRQGITLA
+450 FKARGLSLREGIILA

-484 QNRWRQGIALGSDVT
+484 QNRLKQGIALGSDVT

-527 TRKYPGLPPG
+527 TRKFPGLPPG

>member
-1 MRIIGLDVGTKRIGI
+1 MRIIGLDVGTKRIGV

-135 KLAQNSAS
+135 KLAQNAAS
-143 KIPNRLVSP
+143 KIPNQLSSP
-152 AASMNSSA
+152 TATLA
-160 SPATAISPSVNP
+160 SPEIQLIANQSSKADSSPSKTEDQLKN
-172 AATLG
+172 
-177 SPEVQSIINEP
+177 QSKQIK
-188 TKSEPESTE
+188 T
-197 SPRPVKSLEK
+197 VEK
-207 PMKKVKRILLS
+207 PMKKAKRILLS
-218 LFILLFLAGL
+218 FFILLFLAGL

-243 ANCRFDSAKTAAES
+243 ANCRFDSAKAAAES
-257 NEKEANSVCEYQTI
+257 NEKESNSVCEYQTI

-285 LKQADLIRNPLAF
+285 LKQAGLIRNPLAF

-344 ILPGTSLLGDKGK
+344 ILPGTNLLGDKGK

-391 LYANETKLSDLK
+391 LYADENKLSDAD
-403 IPEKLALEG
+403 IPAKLALEG

-450 FKARGFTLRQGITLA
+450 FKARGFTLREGITLA

-472 RTEDMPGVSMVF
+472 HTEDMPGVSMVF
-484 QNRWRQGIALGSDVT
+484 QNRLKRGIALGSDVT

-515 NADILAVNSLYN
+515 NADILAVNSRYN
-527 TRKYPGLPPG
+527 TRKSTGLPPG

-570 MYYSSTDAE
+570 MYYSGTDAE

>member
-1 MRIIGLDVGTKRIGI
+1 MRIIGLDVGTKRIGV

-197 SPRPVKSLEK
+197 SPRPVKNLEK
-207 PMKKVKRILLS
+207 PMKKVKRILFS

-243 ANCRFDSAKTAAES
+243 ANCRFDSAKAASES
-257 NEKEANSVCEYQTI
+257 NEKESNSVCEYQTI

-285 LKQADLIRNPLAF
+285 LKRADLIRNPLAF

-506 TGIDRTNAT
+506 TGIDRTTAT
-515 NADILAVNSLYN
+515 NADILAVDSFYN

>member
-1 MRIIGLDVGTKRIGI
+1 MRIIGLDVGTKRIGV

-129 IENYAA
+129 IEHYAA
-135 KLAQNSAS
+135 KLAQNAAS
-143 KIPNRLVSP
+143 KIPNQL
-152 AASMNSSA
+152 
-160 SPATAISPSVNP
+160 VNP
-172 AATLG
+172 VAEMNPSFSPVSTLG

-188 TKSEPESTE
+188 TKSESESTE
-197 SPRPVKSLEK
+197 APRPDRSLEK
-207 PMKKVKRILLS
+207 PMKKVKRIIFSLL
-218 LFILLFLAGL
+218 ILIFLAGL

-243 ANCRFDSAKTAAES
+243 ANCRFDSAKAAAES

-285 LKQADLIRNPLAF
+285 LKQAGLIRNPLAF

-382 HYDNPILKG
+382 HYDNPVLKG
-391 LYANETKLSDLK
+391 LYTGENKLSDSD
-403 IPEKLALEG
+403 IPAKLSLEG

-472 RTEDMPGVSMVF
+472 HTEDMPGVSMVF
-484 QNRWRQGIALGSDVT
+484 QNRLKRGIALGSDVT

-515 NADILAVNSLYN
+515 NADILAVSSRYN
-527 TRKYPGLPPG
+527 TRRSPGIPPG

>member
-1 MRIIGLDVGTKRIGI
+1 MRIIGLDVGTKRIGV

-129 IENYAA
+129 IEHYAA
-135 KLAQNSAS
+135 KLAQNAAS
-143 KIPNRLVSP
+143 KIPNQLVNTNTNINLSI
-152 AASMNSSA
+152 N
-160 SPATAISPSVNP
+160 PAT
-172 AATLG
+172 TLG
-177 SPEVQSIINEP
+177 SPEIQSIINEP

-197 SPRPVKSLEK
+197 SPRPDRSLEK
-207 PMKKVKRILLS
+207 PMKKIKRILLS

-243 ANCRFDSAKTAAES
+243 ANCRFDSAKAAAES

-271 EISAGESVKQIANN
+271 EVSAGESVKQIANN
-285 LKQADLIRNPLAF
+285 LKQSGLIRNPLAF

-344 ILPGTSLLGDKGK
+344 ILPGTNLLGDKGK

-382 HYDNPILKG
+382 HYDNPVLKG
-391 LYANETKLSDLK
+391 LYADETKLSNPD
-403 IPEKLALEG
+403 IPAKLALEG

-472 RTEDMPGVSMVF
+472 HTEDMPGVSMVF
-484 QNRWRQGIALGSDVT
+484 QNRLKRGIALGSDVT

-515 NADILAVNSLYN
+515 NADILAVTSSYN
-527 TRKYPGLPPG
+527 TRKFPGLPPG

>member
-1 MRIIGLDVGTKRIGI
+1 MRIIGLDVGTKRIGV

-129 IENYAA
+129 IEHYAA
-135 KLAQNSAS
+135 KLAQNAAS
-143 KIPNRLVSP
+143 KIPNQL
-152 AASMNSSA
+152 
-160 SPATAISPSVNP
+160 VNP
-172 AATLG
+172 VTEINPASTLG
-177 SPEVQSIINEP
+177 SSEIQSIINEP

-197 SPRPVKSLEK
+197 SPRPDRSLEK

-228 FGGGYYWYSLQPVSS
+228 FGGGYYWYSLQSVSS
-243 ANCRFDSAKTAAES
+243 ANCRFDSAKAASES
-257 NEKEANSVCEYQTI
+257 NEKEADSNCEYQTI
-271 EISAGESVKQIANN
+271 EVTAGESVKEIANN
-285 LKQADLIRNPLAF
+285 LKRADLIRNPMAF

-309 KLKTGKY
+309 KLKAGKY

-344 ILPGTSLLGDKGK
+344 ILPGTNLLGDKGK

-382 HYDNPILKG
+382 HYDNPVLKG
-391 LYANETKLSDLK
+391 LYADENKLSNPD
-403 IPEKLALEG
+403 IPAKLALEG

-450 FKARGFTLRQGITLA
+450 FKARGFTLREGITLA

-472 RTEDMPGVSMVF
+472 NTEDMPGVSMVF
-484 QNRWRQGIALGSDVT
+484 QNRLKQGIALGSDVT

-527 TRKYPGLPPG
+527 TRKFPGLPPG

>member
-1 MRIIGLDVGTKRIGI
+1 MRIIGLDVGTKRIGV

-152 AASMNSSA
+152 AASMNSSV
-160 SPATAISPSVNP
+160 SPATAISPSVSP
-172 AATLG
+172 ATTLG
-177 SPEVQSIINEP
+177 SPEVQSIINES

-197 SPRPVKSLEK
+197 TPRSDRSLEK

-243 ANCRFDSAKTAAES
+243 ANCRFDSAKAAAES

-285 LKQADLIRNPLAF
+285 LKQAGLIRNPLAF

-309 KLKTGKY
+309 KLKAGKY

-382 HYDNPILKG
+382 HYDNPILKD
-391 LYANETKLSDLK
+391 LYANETKLSNPE

-450 FKARGFTLRQGITLA
+450 FKARGLSLRRGIILA

-472 RTEDMPGVSMVF
+472 NTEDMPGVSMVF
-484 QNRWRQGIALGSDVT
+484 QNRLKRGIALGSDVT

-506 TGIDRTNAT
+506 TSIDRTTAT
-515 NADILAVNSLYN
+515 NADILAVDSFYN